1 LKRAEDDRSIFKI
14 LIKWLQNRWRRWL
27 VAPVLNQLRG
37 GITPTKI
44 AWTIAL
50 GVVLG
55 IFPILGTP
63 SAVCFFVG
71 WLFRL
76 NQPVLH
82 VFRMLV
88 YPLHLALILVF
99 IHIGE
104 RLYGV
109 PLISFSIPQL
119 LVKFEQSPLKFF
131 SEFGMAAWHGVNA
144 WLLIAP
150 IAAILIK
157 LAVMPLVSRLSTNL
171 QRRTEA
177 IP

>member
-1 LKRAEDDRSIFKI
+1 MGEAIPEARKS
-14 LIKWLQNRWRRWL
+14 WWRRWL
-27 VAPVLNQLRG
+27 LNPVIEQLTV
-37 GITPTKI
+37 GISPERI

-55 IFPILGTP
+55 VFPIMGSTTL
-63 SAVCFFVG
+63 VCLLAG
-71 WLFRL
+71 WLLRL

-82 VFRMLV
+82 VFKTLV

-99 IHIGE
+99 IRLGE

-119 LVKFEQSPLKFF
+119 IVRFREDPLQFARD
-131 SEFGMAAWHGVNA
+131 FGMAAWHGVSA

-150 IAAILIK
+150 VAALLIK
-157 LAVMPLVSRLSTNL
+157 LAVMPMLTRLAGSLARREGVVS
-171 QRRTEA
+171 
-177 IP
+177 